1 MLSAQNLSFKL
12 IFVILFFPS
21 AILSRDGIP
30 QLHRFED
37 SRVSMACTY
46 TIALYGDDP
55 KQLPLITAA
64 ALDEVDR
71 IDSLMSHYDRD
82 SPLSRI
88 NREAGQGPVLVEPEL
103 FHFLQRCVG
112 YSRESNGAFDVTVGP
127 LMKAWGFFRG
137 EGRIPWFFELWSV
150 LRRVGYQHLILDG
163 QQRTVQFERS
173 GMELDLG
180 GIAKGYAVDR
190 VVTLLSEQ
198 HIGSAFVSAGGST
211 LYGLGAPP
219 GSLGWEVKLRDPL
232 DPHNS
237 KKSAATVVLKNQ
249 CLSVSGNYEKFFKVR
264 GVTYSHI
271 MDPRTGRP
279 VENMLS
285 VAVVTN
291 SGTDGDALD
300 NAFYVEGVEKGKAL
314 LPHYPGTEV
323 FFFLPERDK
332 AWKMTRL
339 SEQSRLQSE
348 ENPPPGTR

>member
-1 MLSAQNLSFKL
+1 
-12 IFVILFFPS
+12 
-21 AILSRDGIP
+21 
-30 QLHRFED
+30 
-37 SRVSMACTY
+37 MACTY
-46 TIALYGDDP
+46 TIALYGRYP

-71 IDSLMSHYDRD
+71 IDGLMSHYDRD

-88 NREAGQGPVLVEPEL
+88 NREAGQRPVLVEPEL
-103 FHFLQRCVG
+103 FRFLQRCVS
-112 YSRESNGAFDVTVGP
+112 YSRQSNGAFDVTVGP

-137 EGRIPWFFELWSV
+137 EGRVPWFFELWGV
-150 LRRVGYQHLILDG
+150 LRKVGYQHLVLDEH
-163 QQRTVQFERS
+163 QRTVQFERS

-190 VVTLLSEQ
+190 VVALLKEQ
-198 HIGSAFVSAGGST
+198 HIETAFVSAGGST

-219 GSLGWEVKLRDPL
+219 DKPGWEVKLRDPL
-232 DPHNS
+232 VPYDS
-237 KKSAATVVLKNQ
+237 KKSAKTVVLKDQ

-285 VAVVTN
+285 VAVITK

-300 NAFYVEGVEKGKAL
+300 NAFYVEGVEKSRAL

-323 FFFLPERDK
+323 LFFLPDGGK
-332 AWKMTRL
+332 AWRMVRL
-339 SEQSRLQSE
+339 TEESRK
-348 ENPPPGTR
+348 PPAVGSQAEHIGH